1 MRLVTRLPFL
11 HHLWM
16 MSENEVGRITL
27 VLRVAGSEY
36 FCHEK
41 IPVSQGLS
49 DTECPRRAP

>member
-1 MRLVTRLPFL
+1 
-11 HHLWM
+11 M
-16 MSENEVGRITL
+16 MSENEVSRITL